1 MNGLPIEIKA
11 LLTYLITQ
19 GAKALLVLF
28 GKDFSGFASA
38 ITAVVIGS
46 VLFFADGI
54 LALIPVEYQD
64 TVGAA
69 LALIV
74 SLLSAFG
81 IHYTYKNVVK

>member
-11 LLTYLITQ
+11 LLTFLITQ
-19 GAKALLVLF
+19 GAKALVGLF
-28 GKDFSGFASA
+28 GKDFGGMASA

-46 VLFFADGI
+46 ALFFADGL
-54 LALIPVEYQD
+54 LALVPVDYQD
-64 TVGAA
+64 TIGAA

-81 IHYTYKNVVK
+81 VHYTYKNIA